1 MLCRFTPLSRCPRN
15 RFTAPPPL
23 SECQSATD
31 LQITNGGAARQ
42 DRLFA
47 RSLARSLVDS
57 ISDPSSRVKWV
68 EVEESEAGRMRNRK
82 GPVAA
87 ASVRSLARSFFLSL
101 LLRPISITV
110 AKRCV
115 HETTLIPTTVLP
127 TFSKTTRKGG
137 NGRPRGLTLRGRMRD
152 PIPNAPYIET
162 RVSVRE
168 REGKGER
175 AGSHAATQ
183 SAVAAATASSAFY
196 CALTSCALRLLRHS
210 AAATTKNS

>member
-1 MLCRFTPLSRCPRN
+1 M
-15 RFTAPPPL
+15 
-23 SECQSATD
+23 
-31 LQITNGGAARQ
+31 
-42 DRLFA
+42 
-47 RSLARSLVDS
+47 DS

-137 NGRPRGLTLRGRMRD
+137 NGRPRGLMLRGRMRD
-152 PIPNAPYIET
+152 PNAPYIET